1 MQAFSIAFHAI
12 VPLFLII
19 ALGYLTKRIGWLNQE
34 DVRRFNRVTFY
45 TFMPVMLFYNIYSSD
60 FSQAVRAP
68 YVLLVASCAVGMIL
82 LSIVI
87 TLPLEKEA
95 ARRGAMIQA
104 AFRSNFV
111 LLGMPIAM
119 ELLPGGNLGA
129 DDRHRGAA
137 V

>member
-68 YVLLVASCAVGMIL
+68 YVLMVASCAVGTIL

-95 ARRGAMIQA
+95 ASA
-104 AFRSNFV
+104 ATLCCWVCPS
-111 LLGMPIAM
+111 PWSCC
-119 ELLPGGNLGA
+119 P
-129 DDRHRGAA
+129 AA
-137 V
+137 IWASPR